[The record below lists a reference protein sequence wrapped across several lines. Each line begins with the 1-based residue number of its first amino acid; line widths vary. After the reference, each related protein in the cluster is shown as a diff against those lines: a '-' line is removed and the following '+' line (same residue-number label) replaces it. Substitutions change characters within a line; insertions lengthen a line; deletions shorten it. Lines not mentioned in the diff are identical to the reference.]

1 MQSFE
6 SLRHN
11 AIALL
16 ALLSLG
22 STGLSLLWS
31 GLLTS
36 TLYSF
41 SIHALSPPE
50 IDGRLGEWFA
60 RLAWMFDVAWCSGV
74 LALIVLAFSFIFN
87 GKEALNRR
95 SWVWWALL
103 APLGFLI
110 IAAIGG
116 RYLPFVD
123 VYSNTENF
131 FIALGKYAIYGRGS
145 LIWLCIALLME
156 APISSHA
163 LSKDLAVT
171 KFFGL
176 RFSRDMPYF
185 VGSALLLTGVCVAEF
200 ARGKFDYSK
209 LQQGHDRSAIC
220 DATHAIVGQPRDF
233 EVVREKYC
241 WGFDDSSPN
250 APSDTLNRCESLQFK
265 VDVVAQLWP
274 PSQIKMPPNSYTL
287 QISGV
292 RQRVSYLKSILSQGE
307 RKFDK
312 NHREIPST
320 GPSVFVGKMTTSNG
334 QPVLRN
340 SMRGFFYSTPASTRF
355 PTQTENPLA
364 ICGAE
369 YRKAEAIRENCYW
382 DHSVIAT
389 AKSFEFIP
397 MDSRV
402 DPRVGAGVLVY
413 NREGGTQHQLNGE
426 KNEQQTNMIE
436 VFFEVDKDLMPEKPA
451 PKQFKVRFQLEG
463 ELPINNPQEFFLGR
477 ERPHKGVF
485 LIRRSV
491 ENKNVYELMD
501 TKDPRYGGRFP
512 PGSDIDIQKRDTNKA
527 MERCRKA
534 GD

>member
-1 MQSFE
+1 MHSFE
-6 SLRHN
+6 PLRRV
-11 AIALL
+11 AIASL
-16 ALLSLG
+16 ALFSLG
-22 STGLSLLWS
+22 SAALSLLMS
-31 GLLTS
+31 GFFTS
-36 TLYSF
+36 TLYGF
-41 SIHALSPPE
+41 SIHASPPS

-60 RLAWMFDVAWCSGV
+60 RFAWMFDLAWCSGV

-131 FIALGKYAIYGRGS
+131 FIALEKYAIYGRGS

-163 LSKDLAVT
+163 LPKS
-171 KFFGL
+171 
-176 RFSRDMPYF
+176 SRDIPYF
-185 VGSALLLTGVCVAEF
+185 VGSAVLLTGVCVAEF
-200 ARGKFDYSK
+200 ARGQFDYTK
-209 LQQGHDRSAIC
+209 LQQGHDRRAIC

-233 EVVREKYC
+233 EVVRDKYC
-241 WGFDDSSPN
+241 WAFDDNSPN
-250 APSDTLNRCESLQFK
+250 APSDTLKRCESLQFK
-265 VDVVAQLWP
+265 VDVLAQLWP
-274 PSQIKMPPNSYTL
+274 PSEIKVPSTSYTL
-287 QISGV
+287 QMSGV
-292 RQRVSYLKSILSQGE
+292 RQRVSDLTRMLSQGE

-312 NHREIPST
+312 NLTEISST
-320 GPSVFVGKMTTSNG
+320 GPSVFLGKMTTIKD

-340 SMRGFFYSTPASTRF
+340 NMRGFFYSTPASTLF
-355 PTQTENPLA
+355 PTLTANPLA

-389 AKSFEFIP
+389 VKSFEFIP
-397 MDSRV
+397 VDSRV
-402 DPRVGAGVLVY
+402 DPRVGAAIQVS
-413 NREGGTQHQLNGE
+413 NWEGGTQYQLNGE
-426 KNEQQTNMIE
+426 KNEQQTNMVE
-436 VFFEVDKDLMPEKPA
+436 VFFEVNKDLTPEKPA
-451 PKQFKVRFQLEG
+451 PKQFKVRFRLEG
-463 ELPINNPQEFFLGR
+463 ELPINNPQEFLLGR
-477 ERPHKGVF
+477 KRPYKGVF

-501 TKDPRYGGRFP
+501 TKDPRYGRRFP
-512 PGSDIDIQKRDTNKA
+512 PGSDLDIQMRDTNKT

-534 GD
+534 GEH